1 MGEAIESGGPD
12 PLDPPQADSGPAE
25 SAPGEP
31 VPAEPVPGESR
42 VRAGADWPARADV
55 PPESTG
61 SGFLRGLREIAI
73 VVVTAL
79 VISAVVRTF
88 LLQAFWVPSGSME
101 QTLVRGDRILVWKP
115 NVDPGHGDVVVFK
128 DPADWL
134 ADPVP
139 VGGLRG
145 ALGELAAFIGIL
157 PSNSGD
163 DLVKRVI
170 GVGGDTIE
178 CCSPAGE
185 IIRNGE
191 PLDEPYLY
199 PDEPTDQVIFR
210 VEVPEGR
217 LFVMG
222 DHRGDSADS
231 RFHLET
237 DDGTVPVDNV
247 VGTAEVI
254 MWPISRWSTL
264 PTYADE
270 QGSSA
275 APADTPAAP

>member
-1 MGEAIESGGPD
+1 MSEPRETGEPAD
-12 PLDPPQADSGPAE
+12 PVDPIDPAQADR
-25 SAPGEP
+25 
-31 VPAEPVPGESR
+31 VPADPRP
-42 VRAGADWPARADV
+42 RAGSEWPARAEV
-55 PPESTG
+55 PPEPTG

-115 NVDPGHGDVVVFK
+115 SVDPGHGDVVVFK

-139 VGGLRG
+139 VGGVRG
-145 ALGELAAFIGIL
+145 ALGQLAAFVGIL

-178 CCSPAGE
+178 CCSPGGQ

-199 PDEPTDQVIFR
+199 PGEPTDQVIFR

-237 DDGTVPVDNV
+237 DEGTVPVDNV

-254 MWPISRWSTL
+254 MWPISRWATL

-270 QGSSA
+270 QA
-275 APADTPAAP
+275 AMPTGGTGTRAP